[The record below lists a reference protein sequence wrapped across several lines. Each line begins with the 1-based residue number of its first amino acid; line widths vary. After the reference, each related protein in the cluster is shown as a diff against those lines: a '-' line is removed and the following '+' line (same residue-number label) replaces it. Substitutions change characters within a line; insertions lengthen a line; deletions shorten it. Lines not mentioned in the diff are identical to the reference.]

1 MIHKLG
7 EAAEIASNSADPPDL
22 LVSTPMNCIGV
33 ELCELIYRDRY
44 PRDSALGRVE
54 QAIRSLISAD
64 DYRPYHLQ
72 FTLKQTSEGRIPL
85 PNRGR
90 LLAAL
95 QELTDL
101 MARGK
106 DLASARGT
114 TWVLLEEHLPEPCR
128 TFLHMVALNNIG
140 DGLPPS
146 SVMPVITFANS
157 AQEISKKALRGIL
170 QETIARKL
178 DMRLTGTNVLLIW
191 SSHPSFRHCISE
203 TCSIINDLLFSRIRS
218 PFSDVIYLHRSTEN
232 ILVIVMMN
240 RVIRV
245 RVSNR
250 KRAKADKEPNAS

>member
-1 MIHKLG
+1 
-7 EAAEIASNSADPPDL
+7 
-22 LVSTPMNCIGV
+22 MNCIGV

-44 PRDSALGRVE
+44 LRDSALGRVE

-140 DGLPPS
+140 ERITSAYSERGAIELAGLSLGLTFPPTL
-146 SVMPVITFANS
+146 VVTADEVI
-157 AQEISKKALRGIL
+157 E
-170 QETIARKL
+170 
-178 DMRLTGTNVLLIW
+178 
-191 SSHPSFRHCISE
+191 
-203 TCSIINDLLFSRIRS
+203 
-218 PFSDVIYLHRSTEN
+218 
-232 ILVIVMMN
+232 
-240 RVIRV
+240 
-245 RVSNR
+245 
-250 KRAKADKEPNAS
+250 